1 MITAVM
7 FSDDHDINTFNG
19 FQIIGHADFSK
30 LGEPDIVCA
39 AVSAISQTAYLGIKE
54 FTYGGLDVIQEK
66 GLFMVQSNPGSFY
79 RDNPRDK
86 AVIYMT
92 MFFGLMEIA
101 KQYPGHLQVIREYR
115 LKSGEPVERVVA
127 GGHSVIEGWEYE
139 PETVQTKD

>member
-7 FSDDHDINTFNG
+7 FSDNHDINTFNG
-19 FQIIGHADFSK
+19 FRIVGHADFSDIN
-30 LGEPDIVCA
+30 EPDIVCS
-39 AVSAISQTAYLGIKE
+39 AVSAITQTAYLGIKE
-54 FTYGGLDVIQEK
+54 FTYSGLDVIQEK
-66 GLFMVQSNPGSFY
+66 GLFMVRSNPGSFY

-101 KQYPGHLQVIREYR
+101 KQYPQCLRIIHNYR

-127 GGHSVIEGWEYE
+127 GGSLPVERESE
-139 PETVQTKD
+139 ETK